1 MAAFAGRRKARKLPD
16 DGVRNGWY
24 DTLPVPPEARRVRGT
39 VSCDWAVIGAGVCG
53 LAVARRLGE
62 LRPDASIAV
71 IEAMRVGYGTSGRNA
86 GFMLS
91 HHSHGGIKHI
101 EVGRRN
107 DRLFFTGYRY
117 LREIVEQHQIR
128 CDWSDWG
135 QIYVAAA
142 DEGAAH
148 LDAVA
153 EGFAALNVPTRQVD
167 RDGLQ
172 EITGTRF
179 YRRGVRLQGTALV
192 QPAAMMRGLGATLPE
207 NVTLYEDSPVT
218 ELRSHDGFRLL
229 CPEGEVAAGKLIL
242 ANHVFAE
249 ELGFARHRVVPIAT
263 FASLTRPLTEEEK
276 AHVGSE
282 GQFGLLPASPN
293 GSTVRLTLDGRILMR
308 NTLSYA
314 RQKRFA
320 TDLIAK
326 VESHHRASL
335 RQRWPALA
343 DVAFIATWG
352 SIMGFTRNE
361 GGIFGE
367 IADGLYAVLTTDAA
381 PMTRGTASGKLLA
394 EQICGIDSEELSL
407 LQSVPKAALLPP
419 DPILKFV
426 AERRIA
432 KFEASDAE
440 ER

>member
-1 MAAFAGRRKARKLPD
+1 MAAFAGTRKARKLPD

-24 DTLPVPPEARRVRGT
+24 ETLPPPPEARSVRGT
-39 VSCDWAVIGAGVCG
+39 VRCDWAVIGAGICG
-53 LAVARRLGE
+53 LAVARRLAE
-62 LRPDASIAV
+62 LRPDDSVTV
-71 IEAMRVGYGTSGRNA
+71 IEAMRVGNGASGRNA

-91 HHSHGGIKHI
+91 RHSPGRIKNL

-107 DRLFFTGYRY
+107 DRLSSAGYAY

-135 QIYVAAA
+135 QIYVSAA

-148 LDAVA
+148 LDAV
-153 EGFAALNVPTRQVD
+153 EKGFEDLDVPFSRVD
-167 RDGLQ
+167 RDGLE

-179 YRRGVRLQGTALV
+179 YRRGVRLRGAALV
-192 QPAAMMRGLGATLPE
+192 QPAAMMRGLGATLPA
-207 NVTLYEDSPVT
+207 NVALYEDSPVA
-218 ELRSHDGFRLL
+218 ELRAEDGFRLI
-229 CPEGEVAAGKLIL
+229 CPEGEVCAGKLIL

-263 FASLTRPLTEEEK
+263 FASLTRPLAADEK
-276 AHVGSE
+276 GHVGGE

-314 RQKRFA
+314 RQKRF
-320 TDLIAK
+320 DPELIAK
-326 VESHHRASL
+326 AERHHRDSL
-335 RQRWPALA
+335 RRRWTALA
-343 DVAFIATWG
+343 DVEFIATWG
-352 SIMGFTRNE
+352 GIMGFTRNE
-361 GGIFGE
+361 GGVFGE
-367 IADGLYAVLTTDAA
+367 IGDGLYAVLTTDAA
-381 PMTRGTASGKLLA
+381 PMTRGTATGKLLA
-394 EQICGIDSEELSL
+394 EQICGIDSEELRF

-419 DPILKFV
+419 DPILRFV
-426 AERRIA
+426 AERRIG
-432 KFEASDAE
+432 KFEASDAA